1 MSSVPAAV
9 PFDLR
14 ADPHEDVF
22 DEVEVWLRVRL
33 DRAGAAYG
41 RSGATVGA
49 RTDRGTWVRVAWR
62 RPWKIGPAWTG
73 LEHASALRG
82 VSRPELIRSVRWR
95 DAARELV
102 WRADE
107 LELVAS
113 APVEAGGVVTAMPEL
128 GEAWWNDLRSSLAA
142 LAVFAT
148 ERVGMPQAH
157 LSRRI
162 GEVFGDAV
170 DTAVDEW
177 ATAHADLH
185 WANLTAPECRLLD
198 WEDWGRGP
206 RGLDA
211 ATLWGHSL
219 LVPALADR
227 VLEEFDEDLSTRSG
241 RLARLLFCANV
252 LRLARRATVPS
263 PLAEPARK
271 AADDLLSSMVG

>member
-1 MSSVPAAV
+1 MPSAPVTV

-14 ADPHEDVF
+14 TDPHEDVL
-22 DEVEVWLRVRL
+22 DEVDLWLRVRL
-33 DRAGAAYG
+33 DRAGATYG

-49 RTDRGTWVRVAWR
+49 PTDRGTWARVQWR
-62 RPWKIGPAWTG
+62 RPWKVGAAWTG

-95 DAARELV
+95 DAARDLV

-113 APVEAGGVVTAMPEL
+113 PPVEAGGVVAVKPDL
-128 GEAWWNDLRSSLAA
+128 DEAWWSVLRSSLTA
-142 LAVFAT
+142 LAAFET

-177 ATAHADLH
+177 ATAHAELH
-185 WANLTAPECRLLD
+185 WANLTAPECHLLD
-198 WEDWGRGP
+198 WED
-206 RGLDA
+206 
-211 ATLWGHSL
+211 
-219 LVPALADR
+219 
-227 VLEEFDEDLSTRSG
+227 
-241 RLARLLFCANV
+241 
-252 LRLARRATVPS
+252 
-263 PLAEPARK
+263 
-271 AADDLLSSMVG
+271 